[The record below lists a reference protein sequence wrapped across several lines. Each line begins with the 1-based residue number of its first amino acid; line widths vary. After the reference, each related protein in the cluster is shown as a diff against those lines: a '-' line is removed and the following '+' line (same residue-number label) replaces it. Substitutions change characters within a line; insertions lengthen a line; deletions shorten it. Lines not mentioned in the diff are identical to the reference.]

1 MMALK
6 VKAKRS
12 LTEPVVRTR
21 QPKVVI
27 LNSVFSDWTQDDTLL
42 SDECLTR
49 MKRGLNVV
57 GVEAEVVQIKR
68 DIAGG
73 LKGYDPR
80 EYVVFNWCEGLD
92 GEPNAYD
99 AVPPVLE
106 ELGYAY
112 TGADAWALATTQDKA
127 ATKKILLEAKI
138 PTPVSKVYD
147 RAVLNGWR
155 RYPALV
161 KPATE
166 HCSFGITRDSVV
178 DDPQQLKERI
188 QYVLDMW
195 KCPALVEDFIDGT
208 EYNVSVWGNAD
219 AASGDDAQVLPVSA
233 LDYSAFPDYHDR
245 LCSFDAKW
253 NPESEAYR
261 LTAVQCPA
269 LLDKTLKR
277 RIERVALA
285 TYKALKIRDYGR
297 VDMRVR
303 NGVPY
308 VLDVNANP
316 DITMEGGFARS
327 CRAAGYDYGQSI
339 ARIVGFAAGR
349 MPR

>member
-1 MMALK
+1 MALK
-6 VKAKRS
+6 LKSQRTQPSVQSRPFKA
-12 LTEPVVRTR
+12 
-21 QPKVVI
+21 I
-27 LNSVFSDWTQDDTLL
+27 LLYSIMSDWTQDDTLL
-42 SDECLTR
+42 SEECITR
-49 MKRGLNVV
+49 MKRGLSVV
-57 GVEAEVVQIKR
+57 GLESAHVAVRKDV
-68 DIAGG
+68 AGPLRG
-73 LKGYDPR
+73 FDPR
-80 EYVVFNWCEGLD
+80 EYVVFNWAEGLD
-92 GEPNAYD
+92 GAPNAYD

-106 ELGYAY
+106 EMGFAY
-112 TGADAWALATTQDKA
+112 TGADAWTLAASLDKA
-127 ATKKILLEAKI
+127 YTKKILLENKI

-166 HCSFGITRDSVV
+166 HCSFGITREAVV
-178 DDPQQLKERI
+178 DNPQQLKDRI
-188 QYVLDMW
+188 QYVIDTW

-208 EYNVSVWGNAD
+208 EFNVSVWGN
-219 AASGDDAQVLPVSA
+219 GDEAQVLPISA
-233 LDYSAFPDYHDR
+233 MDYSAFADYHDR
-245 LCSFDAKW
+245 LCTFDAKW

-269 LLDKTLKR
+269 DLDKTLKR

-285 TYKALKIRDYGR
+285 TYRALKLRDYGR

-327 CRAAGYDYGQSI
+327 ARAAGYDYGQMT
-339 ARIVGFAAGR
+339 ARILTLAARR
-349 MPR
+349 MPNGAKA

>member
-1 MMALK
+1 MALRLK
-6 VKAKRS
+6 SQRSELAVQPPTFKAI
-12 LTEPVVRTR
+12 
-21 QPKVVI
+21 I
-27 LNSVFSDWTQDDTLL
+27 LYSVMSDWTQDDTLL
-42 SDECLTR
+42 SDECITR
-49 MKRGLNVV
+49 MKRGLSVV
-57 GVEAEVVQIKR
+57 GVEATPVAVRR
-68 DIAGG
+68 DVAGP
-73 LKGYDPR
+73 LKAFDPR
-80 EYVVFNWCEGLD
+80 EYVVFNWAEGLD
-92 GEPNAYD
+92 GSPNAYD
-99 AVPPVLE
+99 AVPPILE
-106 ELGYAY
+106 ELGFAY
-112 TGADAWALATTQDKA
+112 SGADAWSLAASLDKA
-127 ATKKILLEAKI
+127 YTKKILLENKI

-166 HCSFGITRDSVV
+166 HCSFGITRDAVV
-178 DDPQQLKERI
+178 DTPQQLKERI
-188 QYVLDMW
+188 QYVLDTW
-195 KCPALVEDFIDGT
+195 HCPALIEDFIDGT
-208 EYNVSVWGNAD
+208 EFNVSVWGN
-219 AASGDDAQVLPVSA
+219 GDEAQVLPISA
-233 LDYSAFPDYHDR
+233 MDYSAFPDYHDR
-245 LCSFDAKW
+245 LCTFDAKW

-285 TYKALKIRDYGR
+285 TYKALNLRDYGR

-327 CRAAGYDYGQSI
+327 SRAAGYDYGQMT
-339 ARIVGFAAGR
+339 ARILSLASHR
-349 MPR
+349 MPNGTKA

>member
-1 MMALK
+1 MALK
-6 VKAKRS
+6 VRS
-12 LTEPVVRTR
+12 QRRTLV
-21 QPKVVI
+21 QDAPKTREYQAVI
-27 LNSVFSDWTQDDTLL
+27 LNSVFSDWTQDDTVL
-42 SDECLTR
+42 SEECLTR
-49 MKRGLNVV
+49 MKRGLSVV
-57 GVEAEVVQIKR
+57 GVEATVVQIRR

-73 LKGYDPR
+73 LKKFDPR
-80 EYVVFNWCEGLD
+80 DTVVFNWCEGLD

-99 AVPPVLE
+99 KVPPVLE
-106 ELGYAY
+106 ELGFAY
-112 TGADAWALATTQDKA
+112 TGADAWALWATQDKA
-127 ATKKILLEAKI
+127 FAKKLLLDGKI

-178 DDPQQLKERI
+178 DNPQQLKERI
-188 QYVLDMW
+188 QYVIDTW
-195 KCPALVEDFIDGT
+195 KCPALVEDFIDGP
-208 EYNVSVWGNAD
+208 EVNVSVWGN
-219 AASGDDAQVLPVSA
+219 GDEMQVLPIS
-233 LDYSAFPDYHDR
+233 LMDYSAFADYHDR
-245 LCSFDAKW
+245 LCTFDAKW

-269 LLDKTLKR
+269 LIDKTLKR
-277 RIERVALA
+277 RIERVAMA
-285 TYKALKIRDYGR
+285 TAKALRLRDYGR

-327 CRAAGYDYGQSI
+327 CRAAGFDYGQSI
-339 ARIVGFAAGR
+339 AKIIGYAAR
-349 MPR
+349 RLPA

>member
-1 MMALK
+1 MALK
-6 VKAKRS
+6 VKS
-12 LTEPVVRTR
+12 QRTQNLVQSR
-21 QPKVVI
+21 PFKAI
-27 LNSVFSDWTQDDTLL
+27 LLYSIMSDWTQDDTLL
-42 SDECLTR
+42 SEECITR
-49 MKRGLNVV
+49 MKRGLSVV
-57 GVEAEVVQIKR
+57 GVEAAPVAVRR
-68 DIAGG
+68 DVAGPLRG
-73 LKGYDPR
+73 FDPR
-80 EYVVFNWCEGLD
+80 EYVVFNWAEGLD
-92 GEPNAYD
+92 GAPNAYD

-106 ELGYAY
+106 EMGFAY
-112 TGADAWALATTQDKA
+112 TGADAWTLAASLDKA
-127 ATKKILLEAKI
+127 FTKKILLENKI
-138 PTPVSKVYD
+138 PTPVSKVYE

-166 HCSFGITRDSVV
+166 HCSFGITREAVV
-178 DDPQQLKERI
+178 DNPQQLKDRI
-188 QYVLDMW
+188 QYVIDTW

-208 EYNVSVWGNAD
+208 EFNVSVWGN
-219 AASGDDAQVLPVSA
+219 GDEAQVLPISA
-233 LDYSAFPDYHDR
+233 MDYSAFADYHDR
-245 LCSFDAKW
+245 LCTFDAKW

-269 LLDKTLKR
+269 DLDKTLKR

-285 TYKALKIRDYGR
+285 TYRALKLRDYGR

-327 CRAAGYDYGQSI
+327 ARAAGYDYGQMT
-339 ARIVGFAAGR
+339 ARILTLAARR
-349 MPR
+349 MPNGAKA